1 MNVASRR
8 AAGPYRAR
16 GGAGVGRA
24 LAGRLVPY
32 VEPARDVVTRHVPGD
47 ERLENE
53 AVVANLRLVLF
64 WALRYQGRGVDVADL
79 FQEGVLGL
87 MRAVELF
94 DARRGTRFSTY
105 ASWHIRASMQAVV
118 LADKRWAGGD
128 PRPVRSGS
136 VVAADDGIDEVV
148 VHKSVAAELRRAVA
162 GLDELERFVV
172 SLRFGL
178 VGRGPLSLND
188 TARALRLGSRR
199 VSELE
204 KAGLRR
210 LAEMLPGLDES
221 AAHKPVDH

>member
-1 MNVASRR
+1 
-8 AAGPYRAR
+8 
-16 GGAGVGRA
+16 
-24 LAGRLVPY
+24 
-32 VEPARDVVTRHVPGD
+32 
-47 ERLENE
+47 
-53 AVVANLRLVLF
+53 
-64 WALRYQGRGVDVADL
+64 
-79 FQEGVLGL
+79 
-87 MRAVELF
+87 
-94 DARRGTRFSTY
+94 
-105 ASWHIRASMQAVV
+105 MQAVV